1 MRITRVDLL
10 HVRME
15 LVRGFETSSHRKN
28 DLNHILIRVHDDAGQ
43 VGWGEC
49 AVPTDPYYCP
59 ETTET
64 AWHML
69 RDFMAPTVIGQEIAS
84 PEDLL
89 ARYAKVRGNNF
100 ARSGIWRWRI
110 GRSSRLREDK
120 PLAQMLG
127 ATRPAIT
134 SGVSLGI
141 ERDVE
146 RLLEVVGEFVA
157 QGYPRVKLK
166 IAPGWDITPVAAVR
180 ERWPDLPLQV
190 DANSAYTLDQ
200 IPHIK
205 ELDRFGLLM
214 IEQPLGEDDIVDH
227 ARIQAELT
235 TPICLDE
242 SIHTAEDA
250 RKALDLNAG
259 RIINIKTSR
268 LGGLL
273 EAKKT
278 HDLCYARG
286 IPVWCGG
293 MHEYGVGRAANV
305 AIAALPGFTLPGDVS
320 GSDKYYAR
328 DITTVPILATDGAIP
343 VPTTPGLGYDVD
355 EEYVRAQTVRA
366 LTRSAGSDT
375 WQDGDAAWA
384 D

>member
-28 DLNHILIRVHDDAGQ
+28 DLNHILVRVHDDAGH

-64 AWHML
+64 AWSIL
-69 RDFMAPTVIGQEIAS
+69 RDFMASTVIGQEIGS
-84 PEDLL
+84 PEELL

-100 ARSGIWRWRI
+100 ARSGLEMAYWA
-110 GRSSRLREDK
+110 LLATVEDQ
-120 PLAQMLG
+120 PLARMLG
-127 ATRPAIT
+127 ATRPAIV

-141 ERDVE
+141 ERDVA
-146 RLLEVVGEFVA
+146 RLLDVVGEFVA

-166 IAPGWDITPVAAVR
+166 IAPGWDLIPVAAVR
-180 ERWPDLPLQV
+180 ERWPDLPVQV

-200 IPHIK
+200 ISQIK

-214 IEQPLGEDDIVDH
+214 IEQPLGHDDIVDH
-227 ARIQAELT
+227 ARIQAALD

-355 EEYVRAQTVRA
+355 EEYVRAQTICA
-366 LTRSAGSDT
+366 LSRSAGADI
-375 WQDGDAAWA
+375 WQNGNAAWA
-384 D
+384 G

>member
-28 DLNHILIRVHDDAGQ
+28 DLNHILIRVHDDAGHT
-43 VGWGEC
+43 GWGEC

-69 RDFMAPTVIGQEIAS
+69 RDFMSPTVIGQEIAS

-89 ARYAKVRGNNF
+89 ARFAKVRGNNF
-100 ARSGIWRWRI
+100 ARAGLEQAYWALLGNVQGTS
-110 GRSSRLREDK
+110 
-120 PLAQMLG
+120 LAAMLG
-127 ATRPAIT
+127 ATQPAIT

-141 ERDVE
+141 EHDVG
-146 RLLEVVGEFVA
+146 RLLDVVGEFVA

-166 IAPGWDITPVAAVR
+166 IAPGWDVQPVAAVR

-190 DANSAYTLDQ
+190 DANSGYTLDQ
-200 IPHIK
+200 IPEIK
-205 ELDRFGLLM
+205 ALDGFGLLM
-214 IEQPLGEDDIVDH
+214 IEQPLGHDDIVDH
-227 ARIQAELT
+227 ARIQATLE

-286 IPVWCGG
+286 VPVWCGG

-328 DITTVPILATDGAIP
+328 DITTAPILATDGAIP
-343 VPTTPGLGYDVD
+343 VPTGPSIGYDVD
-355 EEYVRAQTVRA
+355 EEYVRHQTVRA
-366 LTRSAGSDT
+366 LTRTAADPD
-375 WQDGDAAWA
+375 WQSGPAVWA
-384 D
+384 Y

>member
-1 MRITRVDLL
+1 MQITRVDLL

-15 LVRGFETSSHRKN
+15 LVRGFQTSSHRKN
-28 DLNHILIRVHDDAGQ
+28 ELNHLLIRIHDDAGQ

-64 AWHML
+64 DWHIL
-69 RDFMAPTVIGQEIAS
+69 RDFMIPTVIGQEIAS

-89 ARYAKVRGNNF
+89 ARFAKVRGNNF
-100 ARSGIWRWRI
+100 ARAGLEQAYWALLANVE
-110 GRSSRLREDK
+110 GR

-127 ATRPAIT
+127 ATQRAIT

-141 ERDVE
+141 EKDVG
-146 RLLEVVGEFVA
+146 RLLDVVGEFVA

-166 IAPGWDITPVAAVR
+166 IGPGWDVIPVAAVR
-180 ERWPDLPLQV
+180 ERWPNLPLQV

-200 IPHIK
+200 IPQIK

-214 IEQPLGEDDIVDH
+214 IEQPLGHDDIVDH
-227 ARIQAELT
+227 ARIQAELE

-250 RKALDLNAG
+250 RKALDLHAG

-320 GSDKYYAR
+320 GSDKYYTR

-366 LTRSAGSDT
+366 LTRSARMDE
-375 WQDGDAAWA
+375 WQSGDAVWA
-384 D
+384 V

>member
-1 MRITRVDLL
+1 MRLTRVDLL
-10 HVRME
+10 LTPME

-28 DLNHILIRVHDDAGQ
+28 ALHHLLIRLYDDAGH

-69 RDFMAPTVIGQEIAS
+69 RDYFAPAVIGQEIAG

-89 ARYAKVRGNNF
+89 ACVAKVRGNNF
-100 ARSGIWRWRI
+100 ARSGIEMAFWALDATAQ
-110 GRSSRLREDK
+110 SR

-127 ATRPAIT
+127 ATQPAIT

-141 ERDVE
+141 ERDIA
-146 RLLEVVGEFVA
+146 RLLDVVGEFVA

-166 IAPGWDITPVAAVR
+166 IGPGWDIQPVAAVR
-180 ERWPDLPLQV
+180 ERFPDLPLQV
-190 DANSAYTLDQ
+190 DANSAYTMLHLPALRELDQ
-200 IPHIK
+200 
-205 ELDRFGLLM
+205 FGLLM
-214 IEQPLGEDDIVDH
+214 IEQPLGNDDIIDH
-227 ARIQAELT
+227 VRLQAELQ

-242 SIHTAEDA
+242 SIHTADDA
-250 RKALDLNAG
+250 RKALDLDAG

-273 EAKKT
+273 EAKRT

-305 AIAALPGFTLPGDVS
+305 AIAALPGFTLAGDVS

-343 VPTTPGLGYDVD
+343 VSTAPGLGYDVD
-355 EEYVRAQTVRA
+355 VEYVRALTTRA
-366 LTRSAGSDT
+366 LTRTASDT
-375 WQDGDAAWA
+375 DWRDGDAVWT

>member
-1 MRITRVDLL
+1 MRITRIDLL

-28 DLNHILIRVHDDAGQ
+28 DLNHILVRVHNDAGQ
-43 VGWGEC
+43 IGWGEC

-64 AWHML
+64 AWSVL
-69 RDFMAPTVIGQEIAS
+69 RDFMAPTVIGQEIVS

-100 ARSGIWRWRI
+100 ARSGLEMAYWALLATAE
-110 GRSSRLREDK
+110 GK

-166 IAPGWDITPVAAVR
+166 IAPGWDVRPVSAVR

-200 IPHIK
+200 IPLIK
-205 ELDRFGLLM
+205 ALDGFGLLM
-214 IEQPLGEDDIVDH
+214 IEQPLGVDDIVDH
-227 ARIQAELT
+227 ARIQAELE

-242 SIHTAEDA
+242 SIHTADDA

-366 LTRSAGSDT
+366 LSRSANSDT
-375 WQDGDAAWA
+375 WQDGNAAWA
-384 D
+384 T

>member
-1 MRITRVDLL
+1 MRIARVDLM

-28 DLNHILIRVHDDAGQ
+28 ELNHILVRVHNDAGQ

-49 AVPTDPYYCP
+49 AVPTDPYYCS

-69 RDFMAPTVIGQEIAS
+69 RDYMAPTVIGQQIAS

-89 ARYAKVRGNNF
+89 ARFAKVRGNNF
-100 ARSGIWRWRI
+100 ARAGLEQAYWALLATVE
-110 GRSSRLREDK
+110 GK

-127 ATRPAIT
+127 ATQPAIT

-141 ERDVE
+141 EHDIG
-146 RLLEVVGEFVA
+146 RLLDVVGEFVA

-166 IAPGWDITPVAAVR
+166 IAPGWDVTPVAAVR

-200 IPHIK
+200 IPQIK

-214 IEQPLGEDDIVDH
+214 IEQPLGHDDIVDH
-227 ARIQAELT
+227 ARIQAELE

-278 HDLCYARG
+278 HDVCYERG
-286 IPVWCGG
+286 IPVWAGG

-305 AIAALPGFTLPGDVS
+305 AIAALPGFILPGDVS
-320 GSDKYYAR
+320 GSDKYYAH

-355 EEYVRAQTVRA
+355 LEYVRHQTVRA
-366 LTRSAGSDT
+366 LTRTATDAD
-375 WQDGDAAWA
+375 WRPGDAVWEE
-384 D
+384 